1 MQKRFLNCGKSIVSE
16 QLANTYKVGRRT
28 QVWFTDAV
36 VIAGLEPSD
45 PNGPFQFWTPAV
57 LPVLGFSS
65 VSLSSLA
72 EASRRAAFFAAP
84 ATWDGSLASL
94 LPRMQHA
101 CKLEIKK
108 TTALYYSK
116 IIKMGKDIDRN
127 KNSIYNDI
135 S

>member
-1 MQKRFLNCGKSIVSE
+1 MSE
-16 QLANTYKVGRRT
+16 QLANAYKVGTRT

-36 VIAGLEPSD
+36 VIAGLEPND

-57 LPVLGFSS
+57 LPVL
-65 VSLSSLA
+65 
-72 EASRRAAFFAAP
+72 
-84 ATWDGSLASL
+84 ASL
-94 LPRMQHA
+94 LCLYPAWLKLPGEPPSSQLLLAGMVALHLSAASDAA
-101 CKLEIKK
+101 CVQVRDRK

-116 IIKMGKDIDRN
+116 IIKIGRDIDRN